1 MQGHRSNYV
10 RPHCYCAACMGL
22 GLRIG
27 AFGPAVDEEG
37 NTVPGSRAVYPWSA
51 LPAVI
56 GGDVDR
62 DERPFAWF
70 THFLEAAGPV
80 VVDEGDGENLWP
92 RGIQHD
98 DALFCETGVTGEFG
112 LADGVAATQFQPGAG
127 RTALHLGRHPVE
139 QLLPSWD
146 HRVLRFPGQIG
157 AVEVEDVVVLKDH
170 FCCSSVPSH
179 TLPGDGHAQ
188 EVRTGDRA

>member
-1 MQGHRSNYV
+1 MTATYQSLAPVVRAGAPEQLR

-37 NTVPGSRAVYPWSA
+37 NTVPGSQAVYPWSA

-62 DERPFAWF
+62 DERPYAWF
-70 THFLEAAGPV
+70 THFLEAAGHV
-80 VVDEGDGENLWP
+80 VVDERDGENLWP

-112 LADGVAATQFQPGAG
+112 PPRRRPRLLTHSLPRDQAALSSPPSTSRIAPAAAGSVRPGPAT
-127 RTALHLGRHPVE
+127 R
-139 QLLPSWD
+139 LL
-146 HRVLRFPGQIG
+146 
-157 AVEVEDVVVLKDH
+157 
-170 FCCSSVPSH
+170 
-179 TLPGDGHAQ
+179 
-188 EVRTGDRA
+188 

>member
-1 MQGHRSNYV
+1 MTATYQSLAPVVRAGAPEQLR

-37 NTVPGSRAVYPWSA
+37 NTVPGSQAVYPWSA

-62 DERPFAWF
+62 DERPYAWF
-70 THFLEAAGPV
+70 THFLEAAGHV
-80 VVDEGDGENLWP
+80 VVDERDGENLWP

-112 LADGVAATQFQPGAG
+112 PPPTAPSPPDPLAAAGSGSSLIASQYKPIAPAAAGSVRPGPAT
-127 RTALHLGRHPVE
+127 R
-139 QLLPSWD
+139 LL
-146 HRVLRFPGQIG
+146 
-157 AVEVEDVVVLKDH
+157 
-170 FCCSSVPSH
+170 
-179 TLPGDGHAQ
+179 
-188 EVRTGDRA
+188 

>member
-1 MQGHRSNYV
+1 MTATYQSLAPVVRAGAPEQLR

-37 NTVPGSRAVYPWSA
+37 NTVPGSQAVYPWSA

-62 DERPFAWF
+62 DERPYAWF
-70 THFLEAAGPV
+70 THFLEAAGHV
-80 VVDEGDGENLWP
+80 VVDERDGENLWP

-112 LADGVAATQFQPGAG
+112 PPDGALA
-127 RTALHLGRHPVE
+127 
-139 QLLPSWD
+139 S
-146 HRVLRFPGQIG
+146 
-157 AVEVEDVVVLKDH
+157 
-170 FCCSSVPSH
+170 
-179 TLPGDGHAQ
+179 
-188 EVRTGDRA
+188 